1 MSRTPFCCLSRFVGS
16 LFVAR
21 CSLHHR
27 PSIHRMIDRVAIAIA
42 IAVLF
47 AIIGIGYS
55 DTNACSALVR
65 LSHAACCLLPVA
77 CCLLPAA
84 CLLRVCYCSFDYSNF
99 ACRMCCIL
107 PNKTVCLVLGLLSLS
122 AQKRTTL
129 LFLFCMSM
137 WCSFLLHGNR

>member
-99 ACRMCCIL
+99 
-107 PNKTVCLVLGLLSLS
+107 
-122 AQKRTTL
+122 
-129 LFLFCMSM
+129 CMSHVLHFAKQNCLSSA
-137 WCSFLLHGNR
+137 WPPLPLRPKKNYSSFSFLYEYVVLFSAAR